1 MNKVNEERV
10 HEIFNNISTDYDK
23 MNAIISFKQHDLW
36 RDKTMKK
43 MGNLSGMTI
52 LDLCCGTGDWTF
64 DLSKAVGQK
73 GKVVGLDFSENM
85 LKVAQ
90 TKLDKKDN
98 SNIEF
103 IQGNAMAIPFE
114 KEMFDAVTIGY
125 GLRNTPD
132 YLTVLRE
139 IFRVLKPGGK
149 VVCIETSHP
158 TLPIYKQAF
167 ELYFKKVM
175 PFLGKVFA
183 KSLKEYQWLQKSAE
197 NFPDAKALALLFS
210 KAGFSTVSYQKYGGG
225 AIYNHYGISIS
236 GNLHAAKVYVH
247 EFGHL
252 FLGLGDEYVEVGSSY
267 NDMYPTNVE
276 PWEANLTTLTN
287 FNKKWKDML
296 DKDTPVPTTYDPQN
310 PKKLGAYEGGGYVS
324 KGVYRPRYD

>member
-43 MGNLSGMTI
+43 MGNLSDMTI

-85 LKVAQ
+85 LKMAQ
-90 TKLDKKDN
+90 DKLDKKGN
-98 SNIEF
+98 ENIEF

-114 KEMFDAVTIGY
+114 NDMFDAVTIGY

-139 IFRVLKPGGK
+139 IFRVLKTGGK

-210 KAGFSTVSYQKYGGG
+210 EAGFSTVSYQKHGGG
-225 AIYNHYGISIS
+225 AIATH
-236 GNLHAAKVYVH
+236 
-247 EFGHL
+247 FGTKG
-252 FLGLGDEYVEVGSSY
+252 F
-267 NDMYPTNVE
+267 
-276 PWEANLTTLTN
+276 
-287 FNKKWKDML
+287 
-296 DKDTPVPTTYDPQN
+296 PVTKEDSQ
-310 PKKLGAYEGGGYVS
+310 
-324 KGVYRPRYD
+324 

>member
-23 MNAIISFKQHDLW
+23 MNAIISFKQHDIW

-43 MGNLSGMTI
+43 MGNLSGMTV

-64 DLSKAVGQK
+64 DLSKAVGK
-73 GKVVGLDFSENM
+73 SGKVVGLDFSENM

-90 TKLDKKDN
+90 AKLDKKDN

-175 PFLGKVFA
+175 PFLGKIFA

-210 KAGFSTVSYQKYGGG
+210 KVGFSAVNYQKHGGG
-225 AIYNHYGISIS
+225 AIATH
-236 GNLHAAKVYVH
+236 
-247 EFGHL
+247 FGTK
-252 FLGLGDEYVEVGSSY
+252 GS
-267 NDMYPTNVE
+267 
-276 PWEANLTTLTN
+276 A
-287 FNKKWKDML
+287 
-296 DKDTPVPTTYDPQN
+296 
-310 PKKLGAYEGGGYVS
+310 
-324 KGVYRPRYD
+324 GVKEESQ

>member
-10 HEIFNNISTDYDK
+10 HEIFNNISADYDK
-23 MNAIISFKQHDLW
+23 MNAIISFKQHDIW

-52 LDLCCGTGDWTF
+52 LDLCCGTGDWSF
-64 DLSKAVGQK
+64 DLSKAVGHS

-90 TKLDKKDN
+90 DKLDKKGN
-98 SNIEF
+98 TNIEF
-103 IQGNAMAIPFE
+103 IQGNAMNLPFE
-114 KEMFDAVTIGY
+114 NERFDVVTIGY

-158 TLPIYKQAF
+158 TFPIYKQAF

-183 KSLKEYQWLQKSAE
+183 KSLKEYQWLQESAE
-197 NFPDAKALALLFS
+197 NFPDAKALAQLFR
-210 KAGFSTVSYQKYGGG
+210 KAGFSTVNYQKYGGG
-225 AIYNHYGISIS
+225 AIATHFGTKGSPV
-236 GNLHAAKVYVH
+236 AK
-247 EFGHL
+247 E
-252 FLGLGDEYVEVGSSY
+252 
-267 NDMYPTNVE
+267 
-276 PWEANLTTLTN
+276 
-287 FNKKWKDML
+287 
-296 DKDTPVPTTYDPQN
+296 
-310 PKKLGAYEGGGYVS
+310 VS
-324 KGVYRPRYD
+324 K

>member
-64 DLSKAVGQK
+64 DLSKAVGK
-73 GKVVGLDFSENM
+73 SGKVVGLDFSENM

-90 TKLDKKDN
+90 AKLDKKDN

-225 AIYNHYGISIS
+225 AIATHFGTKDFPV
-236 GNLHAAKVYVH
+236 AK
-247 EFGHL
+247 E
-252 FLGLGDEYVEVGSSY
+252 
-267 NDMYPTNVE
+267 
-276 PWEANLTTLTN
+276 
-287 FNKKWKDML
+287 
-296 DKDTPVPTTYDPQN
+296 
-310 PKKLGAYEGGGYVS
+310 VS
-324 KGVYRPRYD
+324 K

>member
-64 DLSKAVGQK
+64 DLSKAVGQM

-90 TKLDKKDN
+90 AKIDKNDN
-98 SNIEF
+98 NNIEF

-114 KEMFDAVTIGY
+114 KEMFDVVTIGY

-183 KSLKEYQWLQKSAE
+183 KSLREYQWLQKSAE

-225 AIYNHYGISIS
+225 AIATH
-236 GNLHAAKVYVH
+236 
-247 EFGHL
+247 FG
-252 FLGLGDEYVEVGSSY
+252 
-267 NDMYPTNVE
+267 T
-276 PWEANLTTLTN
+276 
-287 FNKKWKDML
+287 KDF
-296 DKDTPVPTTYDPQN
+296 P
-310 PKKLGAYEGGGYVS
+310 VS
-324 KGVYRPRYD
+324 KEVSK

>member
-23 MNAIISFKQHDLW
+23 MNAIISFKQHDIW

-43 MGNLSGMTI
+43 MGNLSGMTV

-64 DLSKAVGQK
+64 DLSKAVGK
-73 GKVVGLDFSENM
+73 SGKVVGLDFSENM

-225 AIYNHYGISIS
+225 AIATHFGTKDFPV
-236 GNLHAAKVYVH
+236 AK
-247 EFGHL
+247 E
-252 FLGLGDEYVEVGSSY
+252 
-267 NDMYPTNVE
+267 
-276 PWEANLTTLTN
+276 
-287 FNKKWKDML
+287 
-296 DKDTPVPTTYDPQN
+296 
-310 PKKLGAYEGGGYVS
+310 VS
-324 KGVYRPRYD
+324 K